1 MTAAVPTEGVPISN
15 SSSCCN
21 TVEEG
26 AMWSG
31 YETPGMRDA
40 KCSLLLQEEAT
51 HDAKIMALPKQ
62 RILVYQD
69 RAFNPALSSCS
80 SSNSSDAS
88 GSESNNEEN
97 FYVDFKGAKVLQLE
111 PTISQAEQQAVMPIT
126 ITVGGRCVF
135 TPENYQDF
143 RVMMRTKEQSAEMA
157 IAPNGSFDWPDVNS
171 LLLCPCCGKRG
182 PVPVPGDKLEHEY
195 WMVFYPLLQI
205 TVLKGSQMTLGTRTI
220 CRFTCLTCMDD
231 MLEGLTLSVTPGGK
245 AKPTGSN
252 SLAFALPAAD
262 VLAEAGSASFL
273 EDGPPRPESHPHA
286 DDILDAWT
294 LYNLWEHSG
303 AWEALQ
309 NNYRLMLSR
318 SMNADPADIATATEV
333 KHRIGRPCG
342 SRSCTKVHGK
352 IQDGEMCRLHTK
364 CRECHS
370 EFFCSTTCRETGK
383 ADHAQNCLEK
393 QRDREERREKKTRK
407 VECDTCARKF
417 PYTKMKKCSCC
428 RNATYCSVD
437 CQRMDWQRH
446 KFHCKA

>member
-1 MTAAVPTEGVPISN
+1 MK
-15 SSSCCN
+15 
-21 TVEEG
+21 
-26 AMWSG
+26 
-31 YETPGMRDA
+31 DA
-40 KCSLLLQEEAT
+40 RCSLLLNEEAT
-51 HDAKIMALPKQ
+51 HEAKITALPKQ

-69 RAFNPALSSCS
+69 RGYNPALSSNNNNS
-80 SSNSSDAS
+80 SSSCDS
-88 GSESNNEEN
+88 NEEH
-97 FYVDFKGAKVLQLE
+97 FYVDFKGATVLQLE
-111 PTISQAEQQAVMPIT
+111 PTISHTEAQTVMPIT

-143 RVMMRTKEQSAEMA
+143 RVMMRTKEQSHEMC

-171 LLLCPCCGKRG
+171 LLLCPCCGNRG
-182 PVPVPGDKLEHEY
+182 PIPFPGDKREHEY

-220 CRFTCLTCMDD
+220 CRLTCLECMDD
-231 MLEGLTLSVTPGGK
+231 MLEGLTLNVAPGGK
-245 AKPTGSN
+245 SKHQSGSG
-252 SLAFALPAAD
+252 LAFALPAAD

-273 EDGPPRPESHPHA
+273 EDGPPRPESHPHV

-318 SMNADPADIATATEV
+318 SMNADSTEMKNDAGL
-333 KHRIGRPCG
+333 KHRMGRPCG
-342 SRSCTKVHGK
+342 NKSCCKVHGK
-352 IQDGEMCRLHTK
+352 MYDKEMCRLHTK

-370 EFFCSTTCRETGK
+370 EFFCSMTCREN
-383 ADHAQNCLEK
+383 ARDEHAELCLEK
-393 QRDREERREKKTRK
+393 KRDREERREKKTRK

-417 PYTKMKKCSCC
+417 PYTKMKKCSSC

-446 KFHCKA
+446 KYSCK